1 MIESTKGV
9 TMQTKSHRD
18 ISEVVTKN
26 LLKSLLTGEDYME
39 ETMEAIDKYETSMD
53 IAKSLLAEGVDIEI
67 IARCT
72 NLPLEKIKPTPLP

>member
-1 MIESTKGV
+1 MDKKHFIIVVDEDKYESMKA
-9 TMQTKSHRD
+9 
-18 ISEVVTKN
+18 
-26 LLKSLLTGEDYME
+26 GEDYME